1 MAKKRKLKFGSPAWR
16 AKYMKKG
23 ERANAAG
30 KRYYIQSLHGSW
42 GDFSTKKAALAA
54 AKAQREADRDAGNA
68 PGHVRVVAYKPK
80 QNAPKRKKNGP
91 KRKRNR
97 ASAAKRKNRSGIY
110 NPPIKSRSTARSGR
124 RNSPNKKRAT
134 KRRTSPVRNNP
145 PRKWTKVKSVRVIRK
160 GGKDVLQI
168 RK

>member
-91 KRKRNR
+91 KRKR
-97 ASAAKRKNRSGIY
+97 K
-110 NPPIKSRSTARSGR
+110 START
-124 RNSPNKKRAT
+124 NTKKRAT

-160 GGKDVLQI
+160 GGRDVLQI